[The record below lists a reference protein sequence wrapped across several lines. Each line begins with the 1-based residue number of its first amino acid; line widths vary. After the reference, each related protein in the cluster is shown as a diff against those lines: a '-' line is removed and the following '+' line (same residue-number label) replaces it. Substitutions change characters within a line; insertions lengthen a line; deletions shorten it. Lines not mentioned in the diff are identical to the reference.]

1 MGFENNYPKPFLE
14 FVDQIIE
21 LVTEKYAFEA
31 KILKTYDWLIV
42 FNSINGYDFHVAFE
56 VSIIFNW
63 FNQTQNFN
71 NFDFQKNQF
80 IATKIFGYIERAWRD
95 LILAKNK

>member
-31 KILKTYDWLIV
+31 KILKTYD
-42 FNSINGYDFHVAFE
+42 
-56 VSIIFNW
+56 
-63 FNQTQNFN
+63 
-71 NFDFQKNQF
+71 
-80 IATKIFGYIERAWRD
+80 
-95 LILAKNK
+95 